1 MRGQTMSDAID
12 TTSLSAAVYR
22 LRDQLEARGRPVA
35 ELDALT
41 VAAAELDYV
50 AEGLRITEVM
60 A

>member
-1 MRGQTMSDAID
+1 MSDAID

>member
-1 MRGQTMSDAID
+1 M
-12 TTSLSAAVYR
+12 TSHLRLHAANAAAEVYR
-22 LRDQLEARGRPVA
+22 LRDHLEDAGRPVT

-50 AEGLRITEVM
+50 AESLRIAEVR

>member
-1 MRGQTMSDAID
+1 MSPRDHAR
-12 TTSLSAAVYR
+12 SLSDNVNR
-22 LRDQLEARGRPVA
+22 LRDQLEAWGRPVA

-50 AEGLRITEVM
+50 AEGLRIAEVT